1 MLISQTPGQNQQN
14 GKLNVL
20 INTTYFRINF
30 NYTSS
35 HISFDPLRPYPQD
48 LIIISL
54 PQAGKLLI
62 VSRQYFFPMSVP
74 PSRNWGDEGGGK
86 GIMIM
91 VRKYLNNS

>member
-1 MLISQTPGQNQQN
+1 M
-14 GKLNVL
+14 
-20 INTTYFRINF
+20 INF

-35 HISFDPLRPYPQD
+35 DISFDPLRPYPQD
-48 LIIISL
+48 LIIISF

-62 VSRQYFFPMSVP
+62 ASRQYFFPISVP
-74 PSRNWGDEGGGK
+74 PQQKLGDEGGK